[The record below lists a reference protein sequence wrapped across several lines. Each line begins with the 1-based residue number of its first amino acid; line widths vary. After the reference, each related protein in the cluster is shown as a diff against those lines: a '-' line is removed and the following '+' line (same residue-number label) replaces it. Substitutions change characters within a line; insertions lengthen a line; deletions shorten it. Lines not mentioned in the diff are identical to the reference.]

1 MYISVLFIYSLQ
13 IFEYDSLWYNCS
25 IVIIFF
31 IFLVFPCFILLFVLV
46 ICAFFNTCTFLME
59 LSLLIKNL
67 NLYWL
72 WKEYFISKISVN
84 RITKK
89 MQIAM
94 LYNKDIHNNARIIP
108 SIFILRQYL
117 NKAESLPVITVG
129 IKKLIISILIM
140 TSLV

>member
-1 MYISVLFIYSLQ
+1 
-13 IFEYDSLWYNCS
+13 
-25 IVIIFF
+25 
-31 IFLVFPCFILLFVLV
+31 
-46 ICAFFNTCTFLME
+46 
-59 LSLLIKNL
+59 
-67 NLYWL
+67 
-72 WKEYFISKISVN
+72 
-84 RITKK
+84 
-89 MQIAM
+89 M